1 MDEEKKKERADKWYY
16 SFMPNNMAGGST
28 QPLIPL
34 FITEGLGGS
43 VALVGL
49 LSALSSMATVPSNI
63 LWGNLSDAVKKRRI
77 FVIIGFT
84 GMAISLLMMGLSTT
98 IWTYLLANVLLGLIS
113 TAAVPIGTVLILE
126 SYNKEEWAKRLG
138 DFSRVGGIGW
148 VVGLFIGTIW
158 LILLDNG
165 AGAVA
170 SMRALF
176 LLAAALAGVSILL
189 ACLWVVEPAEKVDRA
204 TAAKHVGHVSMM
216 TMERARYLPQR
227 VLFVMKLSTKNL
239 RIHNFPRKL
248 LLFYIYSLITWTGF
262 LCFYVGLPIFL
273 KQNAGMSNAEIFH
286 HLLS

>member
-34 FITEGLGGS
+34 FLTEGLGGS

-148 VVGLFIGTIW
+148 VVGLFVGTIW

-204 TAAKHVGHVSMM
+204 TAAKHSR
-216 TMERARYLPQR
+216 T
-227 VLFVMKLSTKNL
+227 
-239 RIHNFPRKL
+239 RIDDDD
-248 LLFYIYSLITWTGF
+248 GE
-262 LCFYVGLPIFL
+262 G
-273 KQNAGMSNAEIFH
+273 
-286 HLLS
+286 